1 MRGTMPGERTWVLDR
16 SSLEHIGPISETV
29 RSLVEPKLGA
39 EGAGDVELALVEA
52 VTNVVRH
59 GYGSDG
65 GPIRIEV
72 SSDVHSVLVRIF
84 DWGRPIPGETLASAG
99 LSRFDFDP
107 TNLLEIPE
115 GGMGLSLIA
124 SVMDEVTY
132 RSEEGQN
139 VLTLLRRARA

>member
-1 MRGTMPGERTWVLDR
+1 MTAVRTWILDR
-16 SSLEHIGPISETV
+16 SSLEAIAPVSEDVRALAGPA
-29 RSLVEPKLGA
+29 LGE

-59 GYGSDG
+59 GYGPEG

-72 SSDVHSVLVRIF
+72 SQVTNGLVVRIF
-84 DWGRPIPGETLASAG
+84 DWGRPIPGDALANAG

-107 TNLLEIPE
+107 TDLLEIPE

-132 RSEEGQN
+132 RSDDGQN